1 MAITGFSEMTLQA
14 RDPAAVAGFY
24 VHAFGL
30 AELSRDEDRIWLAVG
45 DRARLGIWAPGRKEF
60 GDEGGRHVHFAFA
73 VEPGALD
80 GLAHRLRRDGIELD
94 GPHEHDGGDRS
105 LYVRD
110 PEGNVVEAWDL
121 FERGRTV
128 RSLRDA
134 AA

>member
-14 RDPAAVAGFY
+14 RDPAALAGFSGR
-24 VHAFGL
+24 AG
-30 AELSRDEDRIWLAVG
+30 AQAAAGRDRARRAARAHGG
-45 DRARLGIWAPGRKEF
+45 DRA
-60 GDEGGRHVHFAFA
+60 
-73 VEPGALD
+73 
-80 GLAHRLRRDGIELD
+80 
-94 GPHEHDGGDRS
+94 

-128 RSLRDA
+128 HSLRDA